1 MESCKKHFRPRQ
13 FLVGGMVFVSANIK
27 GMKRGIRKQF
37 CGDAVAE
44 ALCAIG
50 QRRGSCDPA
59 PWDFTEEE
67 RFKMFKHLMHSHVYP
82 GANLFGYDG
91 RTTYSWTYSI
101 WTWQHGGK
109 RKFVKEVWAAAQAE
123 LAEADYEVY
132 DLTPI
137 RCLIG
142 DSGPR
147 FCRMLAA
154 EDAAAMGQ
162 RMNGMEA
169 DLAMLDKKLKRLYG
183 GRGAPAL
190 PAATRG
196 LAALP
201 GEFRYRI
208 ALYNNVYE
216 AVICGGK
223 GGMLWRMLMP

>member
-1 MESCKKHFRPRQ
+1 
-13 FLVGGMVFVSANIK
+13 
-27 GMKRGIRKQF
+27 
-37 CGDAVAE
+37 
-44 ALCAIG
+44 
-50 QRRGSCDPA
+50 
-59 PWDFTEEE
+59 
-67 RFKMFKHLMHSHVYP
+67 MFKHLMHSHVYP
-82 GANLFGYDG
+82 AADLFGYDG
-91 RTTYSWTYSI
+91 RITYSWTYSI

-109 RKFVKEVWAAAQAE
+109 RKFVKEVRAAAQAE
-123 LAEADYEVY
+123 LAEADYAVY

-154 EDAAAMGQ
+154 EDTAAMGQ

-169 DLAMLDKKLKRLYG
+169 DLAMLDKKLKRFYGTRAGVTLSGG
-183 GRGAPAL
+183 GRE
-190 PAATRG
+190 AT
-196 LAALP
+196 ALP

-223 GGMLWRMLMP
+223 GGMLWAMLMP

>member
-1 MESCKKHFRPRQ
+1 MKK
-13 FLVGGMVFVSANIK
+13 L
-27 GMKRGIRKQF
+27 
-37 CGDAVAE
+37 CGEPVRDA
-44 ALCAIG
+44 LRAIG

-82 GANLFGYDG
+82 AADLLGYDG
-91 RTTYSWTYSI
+91 RIAYSWTYSI
-101 WTWQHGGK
+101 WTWRHGGK
-109 RKFVKEVWAAAQAE
+109 RKFVKEVRAAAQAE

-154 EDAAAMGQ
+154 EDAATMGQ

-169 DLAMLDKKLKRLYG
+169 DLAMLDKKLKGLYGVRGATLPGG
-183 GRGAPAL
+183 GRGAP
-190 PAATRG
+190 
-196 LAALP
+196 ALP

-223 GGMLWRMLMP
+223 GGMLWTMLMP

>member
-1 MESCKKHFRPRQ
+1 MKSCKKNFRPRQ

-109 RKFVKEVWAAAQAE
+109 RKFVKEVWA
-123 LAEADYEVY
+123 
-132 DLTPI
+132 
-137 RCLIG
+137 
-142 DSGPR
+142 
-147 FCRMLAA
+147 
-154 EDAAAMGQ
+154 
-162 RMNGMEA
+162 
-169 DLAMLDKKLKRLYG
+169 
-183 GRGAPAL
+183 PAL

-208 ALYNNVYE
+208 ALYDNVYE

-223 GGMLWRMLMP
+223 GGMLWAMLMP

>member
-1 MESCKKHFRPRQ
+1 MTGE
-13 FLVGGMVFVSANIK
+13 VS
-27 GMKRGIRKQF
+27 GIRKKF

-44 ALCAIG
+44 ALRAIG
-50 QRRGSCDPA
+50 LRRGSCDPA

-82 GANLFGYDG
+82 AADLLGYDG
-91 RTTYSWTYSI
+91 RIAYSWTYSI
-101 WTWQHGGK
+101 WTWRHGGK
-109 RKFVKEVWAAAQAE
+109 LKFVKEVRAAAQAE

-147 FCRMLAA
+147 FCRMLVA
-154 EDAAAMGQ
+154 EDAAAMEQ

-169 DLAMLDKKLKRLYG
+169 DLAVLDKKLKRLYG
-183 GRGAPAL
+183 VRGAPAL
-190 PAATRG
+190 PIGGRGAT
-196 LAALP
+196 ALP

-223 GGMLWRMLMP
+223 GGMLWTMLMP

>member
-1 MESCKKHFRPRQ
+1 MKSCKKNFRPRQ

-44 ALCAIG
+44 ALRAIG
-50 QRRGSCDPA
+50 RRRGSCDPA

-82 GANLFGYDG
+82 AADLLGYDG
-91 RTTYSWTYSI
+91 RTTCSWTYSI

-109 RKFVKEVWAAAQAE
+109 RKFVKEVRAAAQAE
-123 LAEADYEVY
+123 LAEADYEAY
-132 DLTPI
+132 DLSPI

-169 DLAMLDKKLKRLYG
+169 DLAMLDKKLKRIYG
-183 GRGAPAL
+183 PRAGAPM
-190 PAATRG
+190 PS
-196 LAALP
+196 
-201 GEFRYRI
+201 EFRYRI

-216 AVICGGK
+216 AVVCGGK
-223 GGMLWRMLMP
+223 GGMLWAMLMP

>member
-1 MESCKKHFRPRQ
+1 MTGGVSGKRKK
-13 FLVGGMVFVSANIK
+13 
-27 GMKRGIRKQF
+27 F

-44 ALCAIG
+44 ALRAIG
-50 QRRGSCDPA
+50 RCRGSCDPA

-67 RFKMFKHLMHSHVYP
+67 RFKMFKHLMHGHVYP
-82 GANLFGYDG
+82 AADLFGYDG
-91 RTTYSWTYSI
+91 RATYSWTYSI
-101 WTWQHGGK
+101 WTWRHGGK
-109 RKFVKEVWAAAQAE
+109 RKFVKEVRAAARAE

-154 EDAAAMGQ
+154 EDAAAMEQ

-183 GRGAPAL
+183 PRAGVTPSGSGHGA
-190 PAATRG
+190 T
-196 LAALP
+196 ALP

-208 ALYNNVYE
+208 ALYNNAYE

-223 GGMLWRMLMP
+223 GGMLWAMLMP

>member
-1 MESCKKHFRPRQ
+1 MS
-13 FLVGGMVFVSANIK
+13 
-27 GMKRGIRKQF
+27 GIRKKF

-44 ALCAIG
+44 ALRAIG
-50 QRRGSCDPA
+50 QRRGSCAPA

-67 RFKMFKHLMHSHVYP
+67 RFKMFKCLMHSHVYP
-82 GANLFGYDG
+82 AADILGYDG
-91 RTTYSWTYSI
+91 RIAYSWTYSI
-101 WTWQHGGK
+101 WTWRHGGK
-109 RKFVKEVWAAAQAE
+109 RKFVKEVRAAAQAE

-169 DLAMLDKKLKRLYG
+169 DLAMLDKKLKRIYG
-183 GRGAPAL
+183 VRGAPAL
-190 PAATRG
+190 SIGGRGATALSGGGRG
-196 LAALP
+196 VTALP

-223 GGMLWRMLMP
+223 GGMLWTMLMP

>member
-1 MESCKKHFRPRQ
+1 ME
-13 FLVGGMVFVSANIK
+13 
-27 GMKRGIRKQF
+27 RGIRKQF

-44 ALCAIG
+44 ALRAIG

-67 RFKMFKHLMHSHVYP
+67 RFKMFKCLMHSHVYP
-82 GANLFGYDG
+82 AADLLGYDG
-91 RTTYSWTYSI
+91 RIAYSWTYSI
-101 WTWQHGGK
+101 WTWRHGGK
-109 RKFVKEVWAAAQAE
+109 RKFVNEVRAAAQAE

-154 EDAAAMGQ
+154 EDAATMGQ
-162 RMNGMEA
+162 RINGMEA
-169 DLAMLDKKLKRLYG
+169 DLAMLDKKLYGVRGAPALPIG
-183 GRGAPAL
+183 GRGAPAR
-190 PAATRG
+190 PAVRG
-196 LAALP
+196 LAARP

-223 GGMLWRMLMP
+223 GGMLWTMLMP

>member
-1 MESCKKHFRPRQ
+1 
-13 FLVGGMVFVSANIK
+13 
-27 GMKRGIRKQF
+27 
-37 CGDAVAE
+37 
-44 ALCAIG
+44 
-50 QRRGSCDPA
+50 
-59 PWDFTEEE
+59 
-67 RFKMFKHLMHSHVYP
+67 MHSHVYP

-91 RTTYSWTYSI
+91 RTTYLWTYSI

-169 DLAMLDKKLKRLYG
+169 DLAMLDKKLKRVYG
-183 GRGAPAL
+183 VRGAPAL

-208 ALYNNVYE
+208 ALYDNVYE

>member
-1 MESCKKHFRPRQ
+1 
-13 FLVGGMVFVSANIK
+13 
-27 GMKRGIRKQF
+27 MKRGIRKQF

-44 ALCAIG
+44 ALRAIG
-50 QRRGSCDPA
+50 QRRGSCDPV

-82 GANLFGYDG
+82 AANLLGYDG

-109 RKFVKEVWAAAQAE
+109 RKFVKEVRAAAQAE

-190 PAATRG
+190 P
-196 LAALP
+196 

-208 ALYNNVYE
+208 ALYDNVYE

-223 GGMLWRMLMP
+223 GGMLWAMLMP

>member
-1 MESCKKHFRPRQ
+1 
-13 FLVGGMVFVSANIK
+13 MVSVSANLK
-27 GMKRGIRKQF
+27 GMKREIRKQF

-44 ALCAIG
+44 ALRAIG
-50 QRRGSCDPA
+50 QCRGSCNLA

-67 RFKMFKHLMHSHVYP
+67 RFKMFKHLMRSHVYP
-82 GANLFGYDG
+82 GADLLGYDG

-109 RKFVKEVWAAAQAE
+109 RKFVKEVRAAAQAE

-169 DLAMLDKKLKRLYG
+169 DLAMLDKKLYG
-183 GRGAPAL
+183 GRGATAL
-190 PAATRG
+190 PIGGRG
-196 LAALP
+196 ASALP

-216 AVICGGK
+216 AVIRGGK
-223 GGMLWRMLMP
+223 RGMLWTMLMP